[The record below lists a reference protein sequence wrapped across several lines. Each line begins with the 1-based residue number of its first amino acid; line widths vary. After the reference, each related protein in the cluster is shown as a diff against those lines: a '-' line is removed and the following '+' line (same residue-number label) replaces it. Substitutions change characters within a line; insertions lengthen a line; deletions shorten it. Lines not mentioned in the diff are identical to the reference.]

1 MNLNNLTYRSQVIYL
16 VNYPRTLFHNH
27 EMEQVMSMLMSG
39 NLAIKESYQPRLAPG
54 QTAVLSRAGTFVI
67 EDQPYPDCEPNEVII
82 QLEGCG
88 VCASNIPVW
97 EGRAWFNYPLAA
109 GAPGHEGWGEIV
121 AVGDRVYHLRPGQ
134 RVACLATN
142 AFSKYVAVSA
152 QLVAPLPDSLDGMPF
167 PGEAIGC
174 AMNIFRRSDIN
185 RDQTVAI
192 IGAGFLGL
200 LLVQLAVDAG
210 ARVFVFSRRNSVRA
224 LAEKYGAEAT
234 FDTEDWLGNANRIRE
249 LTNGG
254 CDRVIEMTGL
264 QFALDA
270 GTEMIAEYGKLIIGG
285 YHQDGM
291 RQIDMQKWNWRAIDV
306 INAHERDPRHYIRGI
321 EEGIIA
327 VESGRIRPQE
337 LLTHRFD
344 IDQVNDAFQMMI
356 DRPDGFIKGW
366 IQL

>member
-1 MNLNNLTYRSQVIYL
+1 
-16 VNYPRTLFHNH
+16 
-27 EMEQVMSMLMSG
+27 MSMSLSG
-39 NLAIKESYQPRLAPG
+39 NLAFKEHYQPRLEPG
-54 QTAVLSRAGTFVI
+54 QTAILSSAGTFTI
-67 EDQPYPDCEPNEVII
+67 EDLPFPAYEQNEVVIK
-82 QLEGCG
+82 LEGCG
-88 VCASNIPVW
+88 VSGSNFPAW
-97 EGRAWFNYPLAA
+97 EGRPEISYPLES

-121 AVGDRVYHLRPGQ
+121 AVGERVYHLRPGQ

-152 QLVAPLPDSLDGMPF
+152 QLVTPIPDTLDGIPF

-174 AMNIFRRSDIN
+174 AMNIFHRADIS
-185 RDQTVAI
+185 RDHTVAI

-210 ARVFVFSRRNSVRA
+210 ARVFVFSRRASVRK

-234 FDTEDWLGNANRIRE
+234 FDTANWLGNACRVRE
-249 LTNGG
+249 ITNGG

-285 YHQDGM
+285 YHQDGP

-321 EEGIIA
+321 EAGVIA
-327 VESGRIRPQE
+327 VETGRIRPQD
-337 LLTHRFD
+337 LLTHQFELEQ
-344 IDQVNDAFQMMI
+344 INDAFQMI
-356 DRPDGFIKGW
+356 VDRPDGFIKGW
-366 IQL
+366 IKL